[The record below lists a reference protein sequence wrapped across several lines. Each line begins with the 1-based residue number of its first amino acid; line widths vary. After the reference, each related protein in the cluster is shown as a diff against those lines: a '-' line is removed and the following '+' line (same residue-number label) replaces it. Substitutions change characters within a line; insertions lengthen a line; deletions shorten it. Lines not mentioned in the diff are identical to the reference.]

1 MHIGYELAI
10 YHLTSNKHEWN
21 NCFIKMPTKYQE
33 FFPTL
38 FVKTTDFQLV
48 FNRAWYNGSYTMMAK
63 PIRALELHY
72 PMTQFLMIY
81 NIHTTVSPLT
91 EASIRRT
98 PQFVLT
104 FSNPFNRLC
113 IRQASLLDGQLVL
126 VPKGTS

>member
-1 MHIGYELAI
+1 
-10 YHLTSNKHEWN
+10 
-21 NCFIKMPTKYQE
+21 MPTKYQE

-63 PIRALELHY
+63 PIRALKLHY

-81 NIHTTVSPLT
+81 NIHMTVSPLT
-91 EASIRRT
+91 EASIRQT

-104 FSNPFNRLC
+104 FSTPFNRLC